1 MTIKTDYLVDL
12 IFKKLKNYNPKEIL
26 DFATLTGAVL
36 MALGDHAS
44 GLMGNDS
51 SLINKVKKASKKSG
65 EKVWELP
72 MWEEY
77 SKDVKSN
84 IADLRNL
91 GRPPMAGTI
100 AGGVFLQEFVDNTP
114 WCHLDIAGTAW
125 GAKTNKLVKTGAT
138 GIHVRTLHHL
148 ITGQ

>member
-1 MTIKTDYLVDL
+1 MLADVLAYVT
-12 IFKKLKNYNPKEIL
+12 KNYKPKEIL

-77 SKDVKSN
+77 SKDVKST

-100 AGGVFLQEFVDNTP
+100 AGGVVLQEFVDDTP
-114 WCHLDIAGTAW
+114 W
-125 GAKTNKLVKTGAT
+125 
-138 GIHVRTLHHL
+138 
-148 ITGQ
+148 

>member
-1 MTIKTDYLVDL
+1 MLADVLAYVT
-12 IFKKLKNYNPKEIL
+12 KNYKPKEIL

-114 WCHLDIAGTAW
+114 WCHIDIAGTAW
-125 GAKTNKLVKTGAT
+125 GPKEPSYQPKNGAT
-138 GIHVRTLHHL
+138 GVGVRMVYEFLEDS
-148 ITGQ
+148 I